1 MTPRPTHHI
10 GRLTVECAVA
20 DLDSALALRARV
32 EDMARQAMPPVLE
45 RVFDALV
52 PDGRHL
58 RLGRLDLDLGTV
70 AADRLELELPAVLER
85 ALSDALTG
93 AVAAALHA
101 PGPDGRFMEPGEA
114 LLDRFDSYL
123 VSGTMPFGTATAADP
138 TEDLRRLLAERPAAL
153 AALLHRRATDRHA
166 LERLVLQAGTA
177 ELRALL
183 ALLTPAD
190 ATAILSYLAE
200 LLRLHRKA
208 PALPISGSALER
220 RLWLL
225 TLDHLLRDAGTRFNR
240 RMYLRFLVAG
250 AARAEGIAYAT
261 LLLALRAAATQTR
274 QRRPLGDSLPAL
286 LDALAAELAAET
298 DAPAADGGEDDAF
311 LLAEAG
317 DVMPL
322 LALLRRRADDDAIL
336 SLVARLSGVVFAR
349 LVRALEP
356 QHAALILVYVAELS
370 RAHRAEALLT
380 LSDAAFE
387 PLLRLVVLRL
397 LLRDAGTQFNR
408 RSWLRRLLHDLAAQ
422 EDVPYGRLLAALT
435 RAMRR
440 LRHRLPPT
448 ASLPALIGDLAGELP
463 VANRTDGRSAAPPWP
478 PERDPAMRHLTAS
491 LKRRGMATGRYAPLP
506 HGRARTALVE
516 ALAADTPVAWRRL
529 AERTAAADRAGLLRW
544 LAADPALLDRFAAAL
559 GAGRRDDWLAAL
571 DPADGAGARA
581 AVRELRRLHA
591 GQPLTPLDGRAFGR
605 LVWMLAV
612 QALAHGV
619 RPPAGHTAL
628 LRDLLAR
635 LARHQGIPASG
646 LVAALGPR
654 VADPALRAALLDA
667 DPPDPLVL
675 VEGFLRTGEPP
686 AGGPALAEAAES
698 HAPALAALLRRLVAA
713 DAGRTAVLIGRLLA
727 WLPPED
733 IVDCLQPG
741 RTVAAARW
749 AAAQAGDAVGDG
761 ASAWST
767 VLDRILRGEPVPEEA
782 PGTAADALPEAERA
796 ALLRHWLDR
805 GALPGWAP
813 PGTLPSDLLDGLT
826 AWPLAEVL
834 TLFGDTDAGRNAAR
848 LRRAADRLGWSRA
861 EAALRRLAPWVFAT
875 DGPLSARM
883 RGLAEGERRD
893 LSLRAVA
900 ATLSGQ
906 PFDLDALVDAP
917 QDQIVAGAADS
928 ADAPADR
935 AALIAFLAGT
945 APAPA
950 IGDGVIHLTMALA
963 DVHDPELDDA
973 LRNGL
978 SRASVR
984 AGWVAALPDEVLV
997 RLVHRLEPGWA
1008 RPLLALTTVLTAAW
1022 RQAAA
1027 PDRRG
1032 GARRLVWS
1040 RLFAVLADPRASTMR
1055 ATADRLI
1062 AGLTG
1067 GDPDGGRLDSDT
1079 RNPATAARIL
1089 ARARELA
1096 RDGGYAGL
1104 SALLHPR
1111 PPRRPPP
1118 PAPRRGSD
1126 RTGDSGVGETLYV
1139 GNAGLILFNPF
1150 LPHFF
1155 ERLGLLTH
1163 GGDGAPAIVGTDAAS
1178 RAVHL
1183 LQYLVD
1189 EHCDR
1194 PEPQLVLNKLLCG
1207 VAASA
1212 PILRAI
1218 EPMEA
1223 ERGVCDEMLR
1233 AVIGNWTI
1241 IRNTS
1246 PAGLRE
1252 TFLQREGRL
1261 QRGDDRW
1268 TLQIQRKTVDILTD
1282 QVPWNRSVVYHRW
1295 MAAPLHVTW

>member
-1 MTPRPTHHI
+1 MTVRATHHI

-70 AADRLELELPAVLER
+70 AADRLEQELPAALER

-93 AVAAALHA
+93 AIAAALHA
-101 PGPDGRFMEPGEA
+101 PVPDGRFMEPGEA
-114 LLDRFDSYL
+114 LLDRFDAYL
-123 VSGTMPFGTATAADP
+123 ASGTMPFGAATAADP

-183 ALLTPAD
+183 ALLAPAD
-190 ATAILSYLAE
+190 ATVILTYLAE
-200 LLRLHRKA
+200 LLRLHRKV

-250 AARAEGIAYAT
+250 AARAEGIAYAA
-261 LLLALRAAATQTR
+261 LLLALRAAAARTR
-274 QRRPLGDSLPAL
+274 RQRPLGDSLPGL
-286 LDALAAELAAET
+286 LDALAAELPADA

-336 SLVARLSGVVFAR
+336 SLTARLSGAVFAR

-370 RAHRAEALLT
+370 RTHRAEALLT

-422 EDVPYGRLLAALT
+422 EDVPYDRLLATLT
-435 RAMRR
+435 QAMRR

-448 ASLPALIGDLAGELP
+448 ASLPALIGDLAAELP
-463 VANRTDGRSAAPPWP
+463 AGRGAALPWP
-478 PERDPAMRHLTAS
+478 PERDPAMRRLTAS
-491 LKRRGMATGRYAPLP
+491 LKRRGTATGRHSPLP
-506 HGRARTALVE
+506 QGRARTALVE
-516 ALAADTPVAWRRL
+516 ALATDTSVAWRRL

-544 LAADPALLDRFAAAL
+544 LTADPALLIRFAAAL
-559 GAGRRDDWLAAL
+559 GDRRRDDWLAAL

-591 GQPLTPLDGRAFGR
+591 GQPLTPLDGEAFAR
-605 LVWMLAV
+605 LVWTLTV
-612 QALAHGV
+612 QALAGGV
-619 RPPAGHTAL
+619 RPPAGRTAL

-635 LARHQGIPASG
+635 LARHQGIPTSG
-646 LVAALGPR
+646 LTAALWPR
-654 VADPALRAALLDA
+654 VADPALRAALPGA
-667 DPPDPLVL
+667 NPPDPPDPLTL

-698 HAPALAALLRRLVAA
+698 HAPGLAALLRRLVAA
-713 DAGRTAVLIGRLLA
+713 DAGRTAALIGRLLA

-749 AAAQAGDAVGDG
+749 AAVQTGDAGGDG
-761 ASAWST
+761 ASAWSA
-767 VLDRILRGEPVPEEA
+767 VLDHILRGEPVPEA
-782 PGTAADALPEAERA
+782 PGTVTDALPEAERA

-805 GALPGWAP
+805 GALPDWAP

-834 TLFGDTDAGRNAAR
+834 TLFGDTDAGPNAAR

-883 RGLAEGERRD
+883 HGLAEGERRD

-906 PFDLDALVDAP
+906 PFDLEALDTPPDPTVS
-917 QDQIVAGAADS
+917 GTADS
-928 ADAPADR
+928 VDVPANR
-935 AALIAFLAGT
+935 AALIAFLAGAVPT
-945 APAPA
+945 PAF
-950 IGDGVIHLTMALA
+950 GDGLIRLTLALA
-963 DVHDPELDDA
+963 DARDPELDAA
-973 LRNGL
+973 LCNGL
-978 SRASVR
+978 SRAGVR
-984 AGWVAALPDEVLV
+984 AGWVAVMPDEILA

-1032 GARRLVWS
+1032 DARRLVWS
-1040 RLFAVLADPRASTMR
+1040 RLFAVLAGPRASTMR

-1067 GDPDGGRLDSDT
+1067 GDPEDGRREAPDPVIRDPVT
-1079 RNPATAARIL
+1079 TARVL

-1096 RDGGYAGL
+1096 RDGGYTGL
-1104 SALLHPR
+1104 SALLRPR

-1126 RTGDSGVGETLYV
+1126 RAGDSGVGETLYV

-1155 ERLGLLTH
+1155 ERLGVLTH

-1207 VAASA
+1207 VVASA
-1212 PILRAI
+1212 PVLRAI
-1218 EPMEA
+1218 EPTEA
-1223 ERGVCDEMLR
+1223 ERSVCDEMLR

-1261 QRGDDRW
+1261 QRGNDRW
-1268 TLQIQRKTVDILTD
+1268 TLEIQRKTVDILTD

-1295 MAAPLHVTW
+1295 MAAPIHVTW